1 MSSDN
6 EECEQPVDL
15 NNLPTEIFLKLLVL
29 GDLGVGK
36 SSLVRKY
43 CHSDAG
49 PEYKVSVDVSHSV
62 KSVNINGVKVNLQ
75 LWDIP
80 GHERFGGMTRVYY
93 KVCLYFSYLEELETL
108 LILNPLMHYI
118 QTLFMH
124 HLTLFEN
131 YSKCRNWFFFF

>member
-6 EECEQPVDL
+6 EDSEHVDL
-15 NNLPTEIFLKLLVL
+15 NNLPTEIFLKILVL

-43 CHSDAG
+43 CHTDAG

-62 KSVNINGVKVNLQ
+62 KTVSVNGYKVNLQ

-93 KVCLYFSYLEELETL
+93 KVTF
-108 LILNPLMHYI
+108 LISLW
-118 QTLFMH
+118 
-124 HLTLFEN
+124 E
-131 YSKCRNWFFFF
+131 